1 MRRFSLTIAWHKPP
15 SRRSRRILLPHN
27 ASRSEIRPEQFERRA
42 RLVNAIAKGRRWLD
56 DVVSGRVTNVTQLR
70 AREVQRSA
78 GQHDDL
84 ARLPRTQPCQSSRRK
99 SSAAWYRRGGGS
111 AIRRQNGAGNSRRS
125 DSIRNSCSA
134 GPRSRITVARKSELR
149 LPIRPEYAPAPPAT
163 GNGIFGC
170 RDRAPKSP
178 RSNAP
183 PYAETKVWEL
193 GGRKSPQKRPVWRP
207 TGNMRFAR
215 AGWWAHQG
223 SNLGPDD

>member
-125 DSIRNSCSA
+125 ASIRNNLNLA
-134 GPRSRITVARKSELR
+134 PASRVRLARKI
-149 LPIRPEYAPAPPAT
+149 PIAVTNTVGIRGPSPAT

-183 PYAETKVWEL
+183 PYAETKFWEL